1 MEAVVGR
8 VDKVA
13 PSSCR
18 HQIKERG
25 SKQWS
30 KNQREGG
37 GFQSRV
43 LEADVKIDTQPGT

>member
-8 VDKVA
+8 VDRVA
-13 PSSCR
+13 PSSR

-43 LEADVKIDTQPGT
+43 LEADVKIDTLPGT